1 MTDFA
6 FIIFH
11 EYSLKIFFTQWFDSR
26 IIPFFQVGRKIKEPG
41 RCWYYLG
48 NNRVNTLKEA
58 LE

>member
-1 MTDFA
+1 MNTPCK
-6 FIIFH
+6 FISYTQII
-11 EYSLKIFFTQWFDSR
+11 SFFRDE
-26 IIPFFQVGRKIKEPG
+26 RKVKEPG